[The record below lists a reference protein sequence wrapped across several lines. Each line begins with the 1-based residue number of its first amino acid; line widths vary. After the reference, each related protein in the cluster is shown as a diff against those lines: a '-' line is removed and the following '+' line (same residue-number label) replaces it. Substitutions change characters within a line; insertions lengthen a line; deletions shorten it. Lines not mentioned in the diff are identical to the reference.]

1 MILELWHVDYK
12 FTCKFNNHGCQKN
25 ILFYMSKKRLGK
37 GRQFFTVLFLWRA
50 SHQEVIFSQ
59 IIYTGENEIFNLNF
73 EFTALR
79 MRY

>member
-1 MILELWHVDYK
+1 
-12 FTCKFNNHGCQKN
+12 
-25 ILFYMSKKRLGK
+25 MSKKRLGK
-37 GRQFFTVLFLWRA
+37 GRQFLTVLFLWRA